1 MGHEPTA
8 HSHRII
14 WSVRITASTTQV
26 VVEEVSPLQTQSYSI
41 VDVENLSKKYGDNEA
56 VRGISFTIKPG
67 QVFAF
72 LGPNGAGKTTTV
84 EILECLREPTSGKAI
99 VLGYDVGRRSE
110 QKEIRKKIGVLPQD
124 FNAIDRLT
132 VRENINYFGAMFDH
146 QLDPDPL
153 IELVDLKEK
162 RDEQFKS
169 LSGGLKQRVGL
180 AVALVNDPTLVFLD
194 EPTTGL
200 DPRARREVWGVI
212 ERLKKQ
218 GKTIFLTTHYM
229 DEAEYLADTVS
240 IIDHGKIIASGT
252 PNELIDS
259 YGGKKTLIIRNV
271 GEDGLKQLPSGIP
284 KAELRNAGDIA
295 IPLTNGDL
303 TNILLKIGQTSLHDK
318 EIEVRRPTLDDV
330 FLNLT

>member
-1 MGHEPTA
+1 MTLPSRALSGRDE
-8 HSHRII
+8 
-14 WSVRITASTTQV
+14 VVQV
-26 VVEEVSPLQTQSYSI
+26 N
-41 VDVENLSKKYGDNEA
+41 NLSKKYGDTVA
-56 VRGISFTIKPG
+56 VNGISFGLSKG
-67 QVFAF
+67 EVFAF

-84 EILECLREPTSGKAI
+84 EILECLRAPTGGEAK
-99 VLGYDVGRRSE
+99 VLDYDVSKRSD
-110 QKEIRKKIGVLPQD
+110 QSEIRKRIGVLPQD

-132 VRENINYFGAMFDH
+132 VRENIDYFGAMYDH
-146 QLDPDPL
+146 QLDADKL

-162 RDEQFKS
+162 RDEQFKT

-180 AVALVNDPTLVFLD
+180 AVALVNDPALVFLD

-200 DPRARREVWGVI
+200 DPRARRDVWYVI

-218 GKTIFLTTHYM
+218 GKTVFLTTHYM

-259 YGGKKTLIIRNV
+259 HGGKKTLVIRNA
-271 GEDGLKQLPSGIP
+271 GENGLKLLPLGVE
-284 KAELRNAGDIA
+284 KAELRNAGDIYV
-295 IPLTNGDL
+295 PLNNGADL
-303 TNILLKIGQTSLHDK
+303 SHILVSLGQTGLANK

-330 FLNLT
+330 FLNLTGRRVSEEGNGA